1 MDNAAANKNHIQCL
15 TWLDQS
21 GWSSA
26 SSQGLSVN
34 LQSNP
39 QNLTLGSTSDQRPLF
54 GLLETS
60 HQSSVSNLNSST
72 SRNNSLLKAANMTSM
87 FSSNSIFHGS
97 AISTASHGTNFASP
111 SPYTSSGLAA
121 SSQMKTIPQLS
132 QQNQGLQACGA
143 QNVHPQPPNYKMFQT
158 PVPGHGLAHGLQ
170 DQSFG
175 LSSCGQNVNMPQAT
189 FGGQSNDNRYP
200 NSFSSLTSMEQP
212 QWVPSSSSGGA
223 VSFVPANVNKAPSL
237 EKGFPPATDGNK
249 RRSSI
254 LNQRA
259 QLLKQLENLNKLLES
274 LPSDDSNE
282 GEPSNADAQTWNENE
297 EAEQCRPAGN
307 CSPPSVCNEPRLS
320 GTLASPQSPAESRE
334 VDSDYAPQS
343 EVSFSDS
350 QSDSGSLDYLSR
362 SNTASPTNN
371 IVKEEEISEDTL
383 SEEEYASSSKKTLR
397 NVKKK
402 KKSGMVVVQTI
413 KRTAKSH
420 NSKLN
425 YCLFCGRPLTKM
437 ARHLTGVHGDQ
448 VEVAVALQYPANSKE
463 RKNIWQ
469 KLINNGNFKHN
480 KDVLKTGKGQL
491 AVRVRSSIPSNAT
504 DYVHCIYCYGLIRK
518 QRMHIH
524 MKRCTQKIKKE
535 DNPQEGRKRI
545 ISQCALLTKNCEGVS
560 EDFKNLL
567 GKMVYDNVTE
577 TVMENRI
584 MLQFGEQMFE
594 EQMLNKNTQ
603 DLKKQEYVRQNLR
616 HVARLLLEAQKST
629 PMQSLEDFFKPSNFK
644 HLVFA
649 VRVLT
654 GYDPEKKLYA
664 RASLALRLGYHLKKI
679 CGIIERNA
687 QSCGDTKAVKSC
699 QIFLSLYHKKWT
711 KQITSCALS
720 NIKDIKREKANEVPS
735 VQDVKR
741 LHYYLETVHQAADK
755 KLRENVCPENFAAL
769 AKVVLARTIVFNRRL
784 PGEVSS
790 LTVEAFQS
798 RIRSNVCD
806 DMDLSVSKLE
816 KKLCCLFS
824 RINIRGSC
832 GRVVPII
839 LKPSLESSLELLIE
853 VREACRILS
862 TNQYL
867 FPRQLAPTPHKGTFC
882 VQIHAKKCG
891 AEDPSTLRVLK
902 LRRHFATLL
911 QLINLDD
918 EEIRQVLGPNSDI
931 QALRQ
936 INDTMCDDSLLESGG
951 PLQFFQQRRGSAS
964 CSLADAEK
972 KRREGFHSK
981 AKLPWNKGEAEAVE
995 KHLMTFIEKHKIPQ
1009 KKDCFRCLEAEPEAL
1024 RKRSWRGVKD
1034 YVRNRITALQRRA
1047 GLSKKTANSR
1057 TDTSKHIPKQS
1068 SAPPKLSDGE
1078 KKTRENPS
1086 TGPSSGSGP
1095 SSGFGPSVFHKEK
1108 GSDLRHKAKPK
1119 WDRAEVHAV
1128 EKHLMRFIVEHK
1140 LPQKDDCVRCVEA
1153 EPHALRNRTWRG
1165 VKDYVRNRITA
1176 LQRQSGFSKDQSKT
1190 KSQLRQGA
1198 SQSSGTFQSPNGQ
1211 EAVLQHYNLFPSCSF
1226 GPSNLY
1232 QPLNNGVTSSYIMN
1246 APPKSSSSKEKAPAG
1261 THPKSKRTWNEAEV
1275 SAVEKHLLSFITKQ
1289 KLPHKDDCVRCLEA
1303 EPHAL
1308 ENRSWKG
1315 VKDYV
1320 RNRIT
1325 SLQRQS
1331 GILRTAP
1338 KSNRSRKDEPQQS
1351 SGHYHQL

>member
-972 KRREGFHSK
+972 KRREG
-981 AKLPWNKGEAEAVE
+981 
-995 KHLMTFIEKHKIPQ
+995 
-1009 KKDCFRCLEAEPEAL
+1009 
-1024 RKRSWRGVKD
+1024 
-1034 YVRNRITALQRRA
+1034 
-1047 GLSKKTANSR
+1047 
-1057 TDTSKHIPKQS
+1057 
-1068 SAPPKLSDGE
+1068 
-1078 KKTRENPS
+1078 
-1086 TGPSSGSGP
+1086 
-1095 SSGFGPSVFHKEK
+1095 
-1108 GSDLRHKAKPK
+1108 SDLRHKAKPK